1 LRGRKTTNER
11 KYVLKHQNNR
21 RFIKTALLTAAIAG
35 VCATGAAVPSF
46 AADDVGGAYARGSHA
61 HLRHAAHFGG
71 HHSGRAHHGGGAQ
84 LTYFYRGG
92 KLQLVNTDRGGGLDG
107 VASVYHDRITA
118 NGEHMNP
125 NAMTAAHKSLPI
137 GSIVTVHN
145 KHNGRSVTVR
155 INDRGPYVTGR
166 VIDLSPGAARV
177 IGMDGLAP
185 VSLSVNGRGHH
196 RFS

>member
-1 LRGRKTTNER
+1 MRT
-11 KYVLKHQNNR
+11 QNKR
-21 RFIKTALLTAAIAG
+21 RSIKAALLTAALAG
-35 VCATGAAVPSF
+35 ACATGAVAPSF
-46 AADDVGGAYARGSHA
+46 AAG
-61 HLRHAAHFGG
+61 
-71 HHSGRAHHGGGAQ
+71 HHGGGAQ
-84 LTYFYRGG
+84 LTYYYSGG
-92 KLQLVNTDRGGGLDG
+92 KLHLVNTDRNGGLDG
-107 VASVYHDRITA
+107 VASVYHDPITA

-145 KHNGRSVTVR
+145 KRNGRSVTVR

-185 VSLSVNGRGHH
+185 VSLTVNGRGGHH
-196 RFS
+196 YG